1 MDSIIKNVF
10 LQYERLISLI
20 KKDYKMTINEN
31 FQKIVELYQQGKS
44 KDAII
49 LIDKEMLII
58 PKANYSR
65 KEGLFIIDF
74 KKNYEIH
81 YALDKILEL
90 NMKDAEILAR
100 KSFLLELEMNHEK
113 AKDFANKALD
123 ISSKN
128 KLALQTIGTIYF
140 HNGEFEK
147 ALEYYEKILSQDKN
161 NSTVLFCK
169 AIALELNSKDG
180 NNISP
185 IFNAFNFDS
194 LDEKSLD
201 SLVIHIIN
209 SCGKYFPLSKA
220 NKTLESEPK
229 NKLALKIKKLC
240 GEDQNKT
247 RSKIFE
253 IYNKHVHR
261 DPDSEGL
268 NYFEEKI
275 SEGRTFQ
282 WIEETLA
289 NSEEGKNYWN

>member
-20 KKDYKMTINEN
+20 KKDYKMTDNKN

-128 KLALQTIGTIYF
+128 QRQSAINQLK
-140 HNGEFEK
+140 EV
-147 ALEYYEKILSQDKN
+147 EKIFTS
-161 NSTVLFCK
+161 
-169 AIALELNSKDG
+169 
-180 NNISP
+180 
-185 IFNAFNFDS
+185 
-194 LDEKSLD
+194 
-201 SLVIHIIN
+201 
-209 SCGKYFPLSKA
+209 
-220 NKTLESEPK
+220 
-229 NKLALKIKKLC
+229 
-240 GEDQNKT
+240 GE
-247 RSKIFE
+247 
-253 IYNKHVHR
+253 V
-261 DPDSEGL
+261 G
-268 NYFEEKI
+268 
-275 SEGRTFQ
+275 
-282 WIEETLA
+282 
-289 NSEEGKNYWN
+289 